1 MGRQSLFFEN
11 TREKLFLHPNFR
23 FKENKD
29 NCEKRYSTIVN
40 KHKKDWEW
48 DFQITTFRP
57 SNIQMLKTI
66 VDVEKSKYQIL
77 CILQMLY
84 GSTAA

>member
-1 MGRQSLFFEN
+1 M
-11 TREKLFLHPNFR
+11 FLHPNFR

-66 VDVEKSKYQIL
+66 VDVEKYLQISNFVYSTDAL
-77 CILQMLY
+77 WIDSCLNVKSILRFV
-84 GSTAA
+84 